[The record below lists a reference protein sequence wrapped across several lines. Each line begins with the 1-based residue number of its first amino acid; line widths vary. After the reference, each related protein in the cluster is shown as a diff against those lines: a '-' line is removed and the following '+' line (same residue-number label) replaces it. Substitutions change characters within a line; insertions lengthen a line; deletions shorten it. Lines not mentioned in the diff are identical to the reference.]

1 VTRPWDTIRIAA
13 IRCQGGLCATAGCLR
28 GEPLDVVPVPAR
40 PDCFHAY
47 CRSCRLKLNG
57 SERARKAAATRRRR
71 RNVQTLFVFTSA

>member
-1 VTRPWDTIRIAA
+1 MSRPWDTIRVAA
-13 IRCQGGLCATAGCLR
+13 IRCQGGRCATPDCHR

-57 SERARKAAATRRRR
+57 SYRARKAAATRLRR
-71 RNVQTLFVFTSA
+71 RNVQTRFVFTS